1 MYYIVNLDKQIVGA
15 DNEFLNLAETDN
27 LQHLFKQTINGMIQ
41 LHTTSHDTIEM
52 ITPTQTLI
60 LQTSIHPMMT
70 IMGEL
75 MLVQIEK
82 AEIGM
87 HSAIR
92 QEDIGIVDIKE
103 DESSPILLA
112 EPAEEEIQFKTD
124 NEEILHDYHTDT
136 IWLAIE
142 PEAQISTISEEV
154 VPLSGHLEDQPHIDD
169 SFAEPQEEE
178 FQLKQEEEK
187 STKDNYTDIVK
198 PVKEPEEADKTAHE
212 ELIPLLENLE
222 VHTADDSF
230 VDLRSNEE
238 LLQSSEILAETRLH
252 NEADETP
259 ILILEKEEPSATQE
273 IKPDNLSSDDLL
285 PLSADINWV
294 IDIEHN
300 SYLLGIS
307 KEDYVDFLNEFI
319 DKAIDLQSDILDKN
333 GHEQQKIFMSLKKM
347 AEILHLPAMPDLL
360 ERIIQR
366 DANKLDFYLQEF
378 YGGLKR
384 LTTHTTKRQIQ
395 PSAATE
401 EPAART
407 PIEEVAPEAVHAE
420 SICDLDLSQ
429 VKPIH
434 FDFSPKEAA
443 ADLGLPTE
451 LVYEFF
457 NDFIHQANVENA
469 TFINACKKGD
479 VDTIHKTG
487 HKLKGAA
494 SNLRIRP
501 LAATLEEIQY
511 CQDNSRFEPL
521 LKKYWGQLLAFGL
534 FIKNKS

>member
-15 DNEFLNLAETDN
+15 DNEFLNLVEADN
-27 LQHLFKQTINGMIQ
+27 LQHLFEQTINGMIQ
-41 LHTTSHDTIEM
+41 LHTTSHDTVEM
-52 ITPTQTLI
+52 ITPTQTLT
-60 LQTSIHPMMT
+60 LKKSIYPIMT

-82 AEIGM
+82 AEIGI

-112 EPAEEEIQFKTD
+112 LAEPEEKEIRFKTD

-136 IWLAIE
+136 IQLAIE
-142 PEAQISTISEEV
+142 PEEQISAIGEEA
-154 VPLSGHLEDQPHIDD
+154 VPLSGHLEDQPLLDG

-178 FQLKQEEEK
+178 FQLKREE
-187 STKDNYTDIVK
+187 SG
-198 PVKEPEEADKTAHE
+198 KTAHE
-212 ELIPLLENLE
+212 DLIPLLDSSE
-222 VHTADDSF
+222 VHTTDDSF
-230 VDLRSNEE
+230 ADLSKTEE
-238 LLQSSEILAETRLH
+238 LLQSSEIPTETQLH
-252 NEADETP
+252 NEADEAP
-259 ILILEKEEPSATQE
+259 ILILERKEPSVKQE
-273 IKPDNLSSDDLL
+273 TKPDNLSSDDFL
-285 PLSADINWV
+285 PLAADINWV

-300 SYLLGIS
+300 SYLLGIT

-319 DKAIDLQSDILDKN
+319 DKAIDLRSDILDKN
-333 GHEQQKIFMSLKKM
+333 AQEQQKTFLPLKKM
-347 AEILHLPAMPDLL
+347 AKILHLPAMPDLL
-360 ERIIQR
+360 DCIIQS
-366 DANKLDFYLQEF
+366 DANKLEFYLQEF

-384 LTTHTTKRQIQ
+384 LTTHATTRQVQ
-395 PSAATE
+395 PSSAAE
-401 EPAART
+401 ETVTRI
-407 PIEEVAPEAVHAE
+407 PIKEVVSEAVHAE

-429 VKPIH
+429 VKPVH

-443 ADLGLPTE
+443 ADLGLPVE

-457 NDFIHQANVENA
+457 NDFIHQANVESV

-479 VDTIHKTG
+479 VDIIHKTG

-521 LKKYWGQLLAFGL
+521 LKKYWGQLLAFEL